1 MATLNSSN
9 IVNGNTIQTTDILQL
24 YNALNFSAAPET
36 FLVSISGSLLGTSS
50 FATTAVTAQTASFVT
65 TAQTASFVTTAQ
77 TASFVTTAQTASVAL
92 NGGVTQ
98 ITAGPNIT
106 VSPGGTGNVTITSA
120 GGGAFPFTGS
130 GAITG
135 SLEVTGS
142 TTSTLGFTGSLLGT
156 SSQAQTASFVTTAQT
171 ASFVTTAQTAS
182 VALTAQTASFVIP
195 VNNSSGAI
203 NYSLALVSGSI
214 PQSLAFDTDVIYN
227 PVANQL
233 TVTNLSSSAIITT
246 SITGS
251 SIFASSS
258 FQTSGSITRRFRTIT
273 LTNADF
279 SSQPSI
285 SISSSDDIILIID
298 QTTTSPAA
306 PNGRTINIAPFLASP
321 AGRCV
326 EIIRTNDA
334 TTGAGI
340 VLTAT
345 SMGGAELYLN
355 NLSQP
360 DAQFQMGSFSGQ
372 SITIMSS
379 GLSPT
384 GSAWGN
390 GYV

>member
-1 MATLNSSN
+1 MATLNSNN
-9 IVNGNTIQTTDILQL
+9 IVNGNTIQTEDILQL

-77 TASFVTTAQTASVAL
+77 TASFVTTAQTASFAL

-106 VSPGGTGNVTITSA
+106 ISPAIGTGSVTISA
-120 GGGAFPFTGS
+120 SGGGGAFPFTGS

-156 SSQAQTASFVTTAQT
+156 SSQAQTASFVTNAQT

-195 VNNSSGAI
+195 VDNSSGAV

-214 PQSLAFDTDVIYN
+214 PQSLAFDNDFIYN
-227 PVANQL
+227 PIANQL
-233 TVTNLSSSAIITT
+233 TVTNLSSSAIVTT

-251 SIFASSS
+251 LLGQSTRWISTSTNNFPIPDARNVGILFNYTSTNPQLNLNTSSA
-258 FQTSGSITRRFRTIT
+258 QLGDIVTIIVT
-273 LTNADF
+273 
-279 SSQPSI
+279 SSQNFNVTINVDTPARIKVGSSLSSVGGTAINSANASYWKYICVTTLPIWQLVEYSDSDSI
-285 SISSSDDIILIID
+285 SFGGVWGVS
-298 QTTTSPAA
+298 TT
-306 PNGRTINIAPFLASP
+306 
-321 AGRCV
+321 
-326 EIIRTNDA
+326 
-334 TTGAGI
+334 
-340 VLTAT
+340 
-345 SMGGAELYLN
+345 
-355 NLSQP
+355 
-360 DAQFQMGSFSGQ
+360 
-372 SITIMSS
+372 
-379 GLSPT
+379 
-384 GSAWGN
+384 
-390 GYV
+390 

>member
-9 IVNGNTIQTTDILQL
+9 IVNGNTIQTADILQL

-106 VSPGGTGNVTITSA
+106 ISPGGTGNVTITSA

-135 SLEVTGS
+135 SLEITGS

-156 SSQAQTASFVTTAQT
+156 SSQAQTASFVTTVQT

-182 VALTAQTASFVIP
+182 VALTAQTASLVIP
-195 VNNSSGAI
+195 SDASSVSSPQLPTFVDSNSPQALKTDSSFI
-203 NYSLALVSGSI
+203 YSPIG
-214 PQSLAFDTDVIYN
+214 N
-227 PVANQL
+227 KL
-233 TVTNLSSSAIITT
+233 TVTNLSSSVIETT

-251 SIFASSS
+251 LLGQSTQWISTSTNNFPIPDARNVGILFNYTSTNPQLNLNTSSA
-258 FQTSGSITRRFRTIT
+258 QLGDIVTIIVT
-273 LTNADF
+273 
-279 SSQPSI
+279 SSQ
-285 SISSSDDIILIID
+285 
-298 QTTTSPAA
+298 TA
-306 PNGRTINIAPFLASP
+306 NVTINVDSTARIRVGTSLSS
-321 AGRCV
+321 AGGTAINGADDSYWKYICV
-326 EIIRTNDA
+326 
-334 TTGAGI
+334 TTLPIWQLVEYSDSDTVAFGTWT
-340 VLTAT
+340 VSTT
-345 SMGGAELYLN
+345 
-355 NLSQP
+355 
-360 DAQFQMGSFSGQ
+360 
-372 SITIMSS
+372 
-379 GLSPT
+379 
-384 GSAWGN
+384 
-390 GYV
+390 